1 MTPQLDEILL
11 NQRRAENKLQLYI
24 LNCSFSFVSQRRA
37 AVLYFR
43 ENLKLYLIC
52 SRTIDMVTDRHSRKQ
67 ERTLKSL
74 LWTMDLNTCQVCT
87 KIQSF
92 CKTSFTLVKAYLLC
106 ALQALFSI
114 VHVVSIYLY
123 SVIVGVNRVIRCA

>member
-1 MTPQLDEILL
+1 
-11 NQRRAENKLQLYI
+11 
-24 LNCSFSFVSQRRA
+24 
-37 AVLYFR
+37 
-43 ENLKLYLIC
+43 
-52 SRTIDMVTDRHSRKQ
+52 MVTDRHSRKQ

-92 CKTSFTLVKAYLLC
+92 CKTSFTLVKAYLLY